1 MVAYQFAV
9 IATTLGVGG
18 CLFRVVLAGIRTR
31 RTGRAA
37 GLALRHR
44 RLAQELGWSS
54 LVLVLLIE
62 VGVRLTG
69 GSERDGIFWLHLG
82 FAACYSAS
90 LVTLLFFYNGYRGA
104 YHALLGY
111 VCAGSYFGL
120 AILGIKMALERF

>member
-9 IATTLGVGG
+9 IAATLGVGG
-18 CLFRVVLAGIRTR
+18 CLIRVVFAGIRTR

-44 RLAQELGWSS
+44 RLAQELGWAS
-54 LVLVLLIE
+54 LALVALIE
-62 VGVRLTG
+62 VGVRLSG
-69 GSERDGIFWLHLG
+69 GTERDGIFWLHLG
-82 FAACYSAS
+82 FAACYGVS

-111 VCAGSYFGL
+111 LCAGSYFGL
-120 AILGIKMALERF
+120 AVLGIKMALERF